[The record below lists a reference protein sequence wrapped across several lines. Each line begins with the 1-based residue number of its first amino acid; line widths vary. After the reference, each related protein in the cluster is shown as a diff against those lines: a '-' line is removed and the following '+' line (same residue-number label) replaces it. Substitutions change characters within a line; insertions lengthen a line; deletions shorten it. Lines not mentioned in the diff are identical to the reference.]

1 MTREEVTFEI
11 VEEYLHNPSKDNLA
25 MPSEMYYAIIN
36 NYDRIPCSDNIKS
49 PKFTIMKE
57 GNDPKVSKLVV
68 YPKIKKYRGQTKEEF
83 YR

>member
-1 MTREEVTFEI
+1 MNRNDITFEMM
-11 VEEYLHNPSKDNLA
+11 EEYLNNPETDNLA

-36 NYDRIPCSDNIKS
+36 NYDRISCSDNIKCS
-49 PKFTIMKE
+49 KFTIMKE
-57 GNDPKVSKLVV
+57 GNETKVSKLVV

>member
-25 MPSEMYYAIIN
+25 MPSEIYYFIID
-36 NYDRIPCSDNIKS
+36 NYNRIPAVDTIKS
-49 PKFTIMKE
+49 EKFTIMKE

-68 YPKIKKYRGQTKEEF
+68 YPKLKKYRGQTKEEF

>member
-1 MTREEVTFEI
+1 MNRNDITFEMM
-11 VEEYLHNPSKDNLA
+11 EEYLNNPDTDNLA

-36 NYDRIPCSDNIKS
+36 NYDRIPCSDNIKC